1 MDVNRERLSPE
12 MIKSNIASVSGL
24 ILEIKFYH
32 NSHSMIF
39 ISNNRLRA
47 VINDS
52 KININFN
59 PENVA
64 ENYLSATQQ
73 YFMLKF
79 ILPG

>member
-1 MDVNRERLSPE
+1 
-12 MIKSNIASVSGL
+12 
-24 ILEIKFYH
+24 
-32 NSHSMIF
+32 MIF

-47 VINDS
+47 VINDYEN
-52 KININFN
+52 NINFN

-64 ENYLSATQQ
+64 ENYFSATLQ